1 MASSADKGQ
10 CIGFVAANLACEL
23 GPDAEGVG
31 DFDPKHCDPP
41 NGCTVRRNFVPVD
54 RQEGCATTLGTLCGP
69 GDEQDDPRA
78 QTHNPG
84 DELDDAVAA
93 LVNLEV
99 PADRSK
105 YVYVLSA

>member
-1 MASSADKGQ
+1 MDCLKGSAVMRG
-10 CIGFVAANLACEL
+10 A
-23 GPDAEGVG
+23 
-31 DFDPKHCDPP
+31 
-41 NGCTVRRNFVPVD
+41 
-54 RQEGCATTLGTLCGP
+54 LCGL